1 MKLHVLFYTLAPRKR
16 IFSITITRLIR
27 FQRKNRAS
35 AFRKEKKRTFV
46 TKSVHDPR
54 KEYNILSVKLVRFP
68 RYRAGSG
75 FLQPRKTRS
84 ARNRAPLTIHCHF
97 LISNIWNFSAWHA
110 CVEEFDRSLGFS
122 SHGKWHDMI
131 ITIAIMHLGSSSRPK
146 GSINSVFRP
155 IVKMPDT
162 STPEES
168 GMELWGGHRFR
179 ILAPGWRNLSIDR
192 TAFHLSRLLWIGEVR
207 KMDREFLLLRRL
219 FVDALWIFLNLASIY
234 RYFLLALK
242 AVIKGTNLKFL

>member
-1 MKLHVLFYTLAPRKR
+1 MKLHVLFYTLAP
-16 IFSITITRLIR
+16 RLIR

-68 RYRAGSG
+68 RYRARSG
-75 FLQPRKTRS
+75 FLQPRKTGLPGITRHLPSTAIFLFPTFGISRRDTRASRNLTDLS
-84 ARNRAPLTIHCHF
+84 AFRRTGNDI
-97 LISNIWNFSAWHA
+97 
-110 CVEEFDRSLGFS
+110 
-122 SHGKWHDMI
+122 I

-179 ILAPGWRNLSIDR
+179 ILAPG
-192 TAFHLSRLLWIGEVR
+192 
-207 KMDREFLLLRRL
+207 
-219 FVDALWIFLNLASIY
+219 
-234 RYFLLALK
+234 
-242 AVIKGTNLKFL
+242 